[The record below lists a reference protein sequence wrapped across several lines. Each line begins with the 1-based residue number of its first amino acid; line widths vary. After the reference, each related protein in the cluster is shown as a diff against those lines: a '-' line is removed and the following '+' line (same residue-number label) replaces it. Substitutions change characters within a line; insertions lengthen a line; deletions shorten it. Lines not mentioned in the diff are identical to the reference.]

1 MCLQIHEIHAKHA
14 NQPFVAREDLKVWKI
29 LRHYNYW
36 QMNKD
41 GDLERH
47 VGIETPYYQNNV
59 NFTQAGKCMLTAEYL
74 PKGYIYANKDGSV
87 TAGIHGYYINIEN
100 SSPVAK
106 LFTGIVVHPAV
117 IPRGTVFFI
126 GTNGEVVAERMII
139 YEDESRCPE
148 GLTTIDDIEKLPF

>member
-14 NQPFVAREDLKVWKI
+14 NQPFAAKEDLKVWKI

-36 QMNKD
+36 QVNKD

-47 VGIETPYYQNNV
+47 MGIQTPYYQNNV
-59 NFTQAGKCMLTAEYL
+59 NFTQAGKCVLTAEYL

-100 SSPVAK
+100 SSPLTK
-106 LFTGIVVHPAV
+106 FTGIVVHPAV
-117 IPRGTVFFI
+117 IPRGTLFFI
-126 GTNGEVVAERMII
+126 GTDWEIVAERMII
-139 YEDESRCPE
+139 YVDEAHCPSDAKE
-148 GLTTIDDIEKLPF
+148 IDINTITF